1 MCFFFHSNTLQLFY
15 MIHLIP
21 GEFDINVFLTISTS
35 HSMTDEDVNTR
46 GRQLSLPAGPLAPE
60 CFLWFLCGT
69 QAS

>member
-35 HSMTDEDVNTR
+35 HSMTDMKM
-46 GRQLSLPAGPLAPE
+46 
-60 CFLWFLCGT
+60 
-69 QAS
+69 

>member
-1 MCFFFHSNTLQLFY
+1 
-15 MIHLIP
+15 MIHLVP

-46 GRQLSLPAGPLAPE
+46 GRQLFLPAVPLAPE

>member
-1 MCFFFHSNTLQLFY
+1 MCVFFHSNTLQLFY

-46 GRQLSLPAGPLAPE
+46 GRQLFLPAVPLAPE